1 MTNLQ
6 AQEPKTR
13 LQIALTRERVLLG
26 VPALVGALAALST
39 GVFLTLPSWN
49 KLQEDQAQLSQLK
62 AVAQSIPQYRRKVER
77 AEQRHRDAQVVQ
89 SKLLSLIAG
98 SGDISTFLAQLGAE
112 ASRSRVQLDSYEP
125 IEGAAAAK
133 PGASPAPPAS
143 PPPSPPGSAPAS
155 PPTAG
160 QAPGLGDPLLAPG
173 LQKTSLLITAHGP
186 APNLLT
192 FLRRLEALSLL
203 VVQSDLSLKQEQ
215 GAAPASSS
223 AAPAGSSPAPVQS
236 TTTLKL
242 KLGLY
247 SKQAPASPPKP
258 SSPARS

>member
-49 KLQEDQAQLSQLK
+49 KLQEDQAQLSQLT
-62 AVAQSIPQYRRKVER
+62 ALAQSIPQYRRKIER
-77 AEQRHRDAQVVQ
+77 AEHRHREAQLLQ

-112 ASRSRVQLDSYEP
+112 ASRSGVQLDSYEP
-125 IEGAAAAK
+125 IEAAAPAK

-143 PPPSPPGSAPAS
+143 PPSPPGSAPAS

-160 QAPGLGDPLLAPG
+160 QAPALGDPLLAPG
-173 LQKTSLLITAHGP
+173 LQKTSVLITAHGP

-192 FLRRLEALSLL
+192 FLRRLESLSLL
-203 VVQSDLSLKQEQ
+203 VVQSDLSLKQEE
-215 GAAPASSS
+215 GVAPASSS
-223 AAPAGSSPAPVQS
+223 AAPAGSSAAPVQS

-247 SKQAPASPPKP
+247 SKQAAASAPKS

>member
-13 LQIALTRERVLLG
+13 LQLALTRDRVLWG
-26 VPALVGALAALST
+26 VPALLGGLAALGT
-39 GVFLTLPSWN
+39 GVFLVLPSWT
-49 KLQEDQAQLSQLK
+49 KLQEEQAQLIRLR
-62 AVAQSIPQYRRKVER
+62 AVAASIPQFRRRIER
-77 AEQRHRDAQVVQ
+77 AEQRQQNAQLLQ

-98 SGDISTFLAQLGAE
+98 SGDISTFLAQIGAE
-112 ASRSRVQLDSYEP
+112 ASRSGVQLDSYEP
-125 IEGAAAAK
+125 NLVAASAQ
-133 PGASPAPPAS
+133 PGASPAAPAAPPA
-143 PPPSPPGSAPAS
+143 
-155 PPTAG
+155 AG
-160 QAPGLGDPLLAPG
+160 QAPAQPDPLLAPG

-203 VVQSDLSLKQEQ
+203 VVQSDLSLKQAA

-223 AAPAGSSPAPVQS
+223 VVAQS

-242 KLGLY
+242 NLTLY
-247 SKQAPASPPKP
+247 SKQAAASAPQPPT
-258 SSPARS
+258 PARS